1 MILYWW
7 FICHGTWEQE
17 SGHPRV
23 LDQALPLTPLVTWAS
38 PIPLGPEDSH
48 LDKEGIVLYT
58 LQVQQWFLVF
68 YGMGTSENL
77 SLLPT
82 KMHTYP
88 ANQIFEFSWS
98 TFSWIRITYYRVWC
112 SFSIP
117 LGQESRTVRHIL
129 CLFLGV
135 CTSFLTYPTLLLLS
149 VLPGR
154 SWVQV
159 WVWVRA
165 AYPPIASSE
174 WAREYRELNFGKW
187 VPMVAS
193 CQNHFMKRTW
203 GLGPISRDFGVF

>member
-98 TFSWIRITYYRVWC
+98 TFSWIRITK
-112 SFSIP
+112 F
-117 LGQESRTVRHIL
+117 QEWNCWDINVIDVYISKKSPNI
-129 CLFLGV
+129 F
-135 CTSFLTYPTLLLLS
+135 
-149 VLPGR
+149 
-154 SWVQV
+154 
-159 WVWVRA
+159 
-165 AYPPIASSE
+165 
-174 WAREYRELNFGKW
+174 
-187 VPMVAS
+187 
-193 CQNHFMKRTW
+193 QNDCIICMWICMFYFHTNLHD
-203 GLGPISRDFGVF
+203 GYQ